1 MRANIVA
8 VVTSVVMIRGVRV
21 GLVRRTSF
29 GASCQEAVES
39 VCTDLPS
46 TDQKRLIV
54 VDAGIAT
61 KEQCAAAPEKDALLG
76 RRRINAKLRGVPAP
90 PTDTPG
96 RPPVHGAVLH
106 PGRDTPEV
114 EPEVEITVPGEAG
127 TIRLRRWNTL
137 HSAEFPPTILGAEGQ
152 DVRAMYDSRWW
163 PQSGILK
170 RNRRSKVVSTKTVE
184 AWGRER

>member
-127 TIRLRRWNTL
+127 TIRLRRWRCTL
-137 HSAEFPPTILGAEGQ
+137 RSSPPPSWGSRGARRES
-152 DVRAMYDSRWW
+152 DVRLTLVASVWYTEAE
-163 PQSGILK
+163 PQKQGGEHQ
-170 RNRRSKVVSTKTVE
+170 NR
-184 AWGRER
+184 